1 MGGASLNGRDGVL
14 RFPFGVL
21 ALLLLLVT
29 SGACSGGPDRVSQSQ
44 ANRPAG
50 EIERGADPG
59 SRESAGPSPVARW
72 TRESPIRVDQFGYR
86 PGDPKW
92 AVLVDPELGFNDNLD
107 YEPPARI
114 EVRRAGDDAMVLSAT
129 PIAWEQGRV
138 HEQSGDRGWWL
149 DFSEVREPGSYYL
162 ADVDGQVEST
172 PFEIADDVYD
182 GVLETALRVFWYNRG
197 NVAHPE
203 DLAGPWTDDAAFVG
217 PGQDTEARWV
227 DDQSNPDT
235 ALDLSGG
242 WFDAG
247 DTNKYVTFASEPVHQ
262 LLAAY
267 RRAPQVFGDDL
278 GIPESGN
285 GLPDLI
291 DEIRWEM
298 DWLERMQ
305 RPDGGVLV
313 KVGVIDLEGPMTP
326 SESDLPRFYEEA
338 CSSST
343 ITAAG
348 MYAHAATVFGTFPE
362 LADDAAR
369 LEGRA
374 KAAWGWYRQNPKRDD
389 CDPQIIWAGDADL
402 PLDEQRVEEVVA
414 AVHLFA
420 LTGEQTYNDIVAAG
434 FELTQPFLD
443 DGFGHYGPDQADAL
457 LALPAAA
464 GRR

>member
-14 RFPFGVL
+14 RFLFGVL
-21 ALLLLLVT
+21 ALLLVLVT
-29 SGACSGGPDRVSQSQ
+29 SGACSGDPDRVSQSQ

-50 EIERGADPG
+50 QIERGADPG
-59 SRESAGPSPVARW
+59 SRETAGPSPVGRW

-107 YEPPARI
+107 YEPTARI
-114 EVRRAGDDAMVLSAT
+114 EVRRTGDDAVVLSAT

-162 ADVDGQVEST
+162 ADVDGQVESA

-182 GVLETALRVFWYNRG
+182 GVLETALQVFWYNRG

-227 DDQSNPDT
+227 DDRSNPDT

-267 RRAPQVFGDDL
+267 RRAPQVFDDDL

-305 RPDGGVLV
+305 QPDGGVLV
-313 KVGVIDLEGPMTP
+313 
-326 SESDLPRFYEEA
+326 
-338 CSSST
+338 
-343 ITAAG
+343 
-348 MYAHAATVFGTFPE
+348 
-362 LADDAAR
+362 
-369 LEGRA
+369 
-374 KAAWGWYRQNPKRDD
+374 
-389 CDPQIIWAGDADL
+389 
-402 PLDEQRVEEVVA
+402 
-414 AVHLFA
+414 
-420 LTGEQTYNDIVAAG
+420 
-434 FELTQPFLD
+434 
-443 DGFGHYGPDQADAL
+443 
-457 LALPAAA
+457 
-464 GRR
+464 